1 MPALLIKRG
10 AGTSLL
16 VKPALSLTLASGHT
30 VVSLVAGYDKW
41 DKRRELRAIGL
52 DVARDIVVIFP
63 LDAITSATDTLDI
76 KESMLVEPSFAAVLA
91 QGRKVFLL
99 EHKPTAAVIKQET
112 EEVRQTSSRIK
123 AAEAH
128 VRATRAE
135 EKKLEALKKEQS
147 KVEAEIKNA
156 KKRQKETKDSN
167 KLVSDAAL
175 KKQKAEHAALQEELK
190 KLKKEKA
197 EAAVRPQ
204 VIYYCVFIRFF
215 L

>member
-1 MPALLIKRG
+1 
-10 AGTSLL
+10 
-16 VKPALSLTLASGHT
+16 V
-30 VVSLVAGYDKW
+30 
-41 DKRRELRAIGL
+41 RAIGL
-52 DVARDIVVIFP
+52 DIARDIVVIFP
-63 LDAITSATDTLDI
+63 LDAITSATDTLDK

-99 EHKPTAAVIKQET
+99 EDKPTAAVVKQET
-112 EEVRQTSSRIK
+112 EDVRKTSSRIK

-135 EKKLEALKKEQS
+135 EKKLESLKKEQS
-147 KVEAEIKNA
+147 KVEAEIRNA

-175 KKQKAEHAALQEELK
+175 KKQKAEHADLQEELK
-190 KLKKEKA
+190 RLKKEKA

-204 VIYYCVFIRFF
+204 LGLGAPLGPGAVFAPPLSTRVTVIPPGITRVTALERVSLF
-215 L
+215 LLASLPLFTSRPLPP